1 VSNPLFTAKRAAAR
15 RARRAL
21 VAKARVPPTPEELV
35 GAERRVIIVLM
46 NAFGMG
52 GTVRTVMNLAGYLGG
67 RGYEVQILSVL
78 RTADEPFFGDPPP
91 GVTLRV
97 LHDKRRPPSLLLHPI
112 QRFMMA
118 RSSVLMH
125 PDDRAA
131 HNFKLWADWQLMRA
145 LRGRAGFL
153 ITTRPGL
160 NLIAAELAP
169 PGLIRI
175 GQEHMHLRDHSELLQ
190 DSIKR
195 RYRKLS
201 ALAVLT
207 KRDRWR
213 YRQHLG
219 ERPRVVLVPNTVR
232 DMGPVRADLSAKT
245 VLAAGRYKKQKG
257 FDRLIKSW
265 ELVAP
270 SHPDWQLRIVGN
282 GPWREKLEAMVEE
295 RGLGDSVTLAPPAH
309 DMGAEMEKASIFA
322 LSSRWEGLP
331 LVLLE
336 AMSVGMGVVSIDCP
350 TGPADVIDDH
360 ENGLLIRPRTFAA
373 LAAGLAEM
381 MDDEEL
387 RRRCAARAIETAR
400 EYRMDVV
407 GPQWEQVL
415 ARNWQRRPASLRS
428 GTNPSSP

>member
-21 VAKARVPPTPEELV
+21 VARARVPPAADELV

-52 GTVRTVMNLAGYLGG
+52 GTVRTVLNLAEYLGG
-67 RGYEVQILSVL
+67 QGYEVEILSVL
-78 RTADEPFFGDPPP
+78 RTADEPFFGEPPP
-91 GVTLRV
+91 GVTLRP
-97 LHDKRRPPSLLLHPI
+97 LHDKRTRPSLLHPVA
-112 QRFMMA
+112 RFMSA

-131 HNFKLWADWQLMRA
+131 HNFTLWADWQLVRA

-153 ITTRPGL
+153 VTTRPGL

-175 GQEHMHLRDHSELLQ
+175 GQEHMHLRDHSDALQ

-195 RYRKLS
+195 RYRKLA

-207 KRDRWR
+207 RTDRRR

-219 ERPRVVLVPNTVR
+219 SRPRVVLVPNTVR
-232 DMGPVRADLSAKT
+232 DMGEVRADLSAKT

-257 FDRLIKSW
+257 FDRLIKAW
-265 ELVAP
+265 ELVIADRP
-270 SHPDWQLRIVGN
+270 GWQLRICGD
-282 GPWREKLEAMVEE
+282 GPRREQLEEMVEK
-295 RGLGDSVTLAPPAH
+295 RGLGDSVTLAPPTH
-309 DMGAEMEKASIFA
+309 DIGAEMENASIFA

-336 AMSVGMGVVSIDCP
+336 AMSVGMGIVSIDCP
-350 TGPADVIDDH
+350 TGPADVIEDH
-360 ENGLLIRPRTFAA
+360 VNGLLIRPRTVAA
-373 LAAGLAEM
+373 LAQGLGEM
-381 MDDEEL
+381 MDDEDL
-387 RRRCAARAIETAR
+387 RRRSAARAIETAR
-400 EYRMDVV
+400 GYRMDVV
-407 GPQWEQVL
+407 GPLWEGVL
-415 ARNWQRRPASLRS
+415 ERNWRRRPRWMRS

>member
-1 VSNPLFTAKRAAAR
+1 VSGPLFRVKRAAVR

-21 VAKARVPPTPEELV
+21 VDKARSPPSAEEIA

-52 GTVRTVMNLAGYLGG
+52 GTVRTVLNLAGYLAGQ
-67 RGYEVQILSVL
+67 GYEVRILSVL
-78 RTADEPFFGDPPP
+78 RTEDEPFFGEPPP
-91 GVTLRV
+91 GVTLQA
-97 LHDKRRPPSLLLHPI
+97 LDDRRRRPSLLHPVR
-112 QRFMMA
+112 RFMAA

-125 PDDRAA
+125 PDDVAA
-131 HNFKLWADWQLMRA
+131 HNFTLWADWQLARA
-145 LRGRAGFL
+145 LAGRAGFL
-153 ITTRPGL
+153 VTTRPGL
-160 NLIAAELAP
+160 NLIAAALAP

-175 GQEHMHLRDHSELLQ
+175 GQEHMHLREHSELLQ

-195 RYRKLS
+195 RYPKLA

-207 KRDRWR
+207 KRDRR
-213 YRQHLG
+213 HYRQHLG
-219 ERPRVVLVPNTVR
+219 ERPRVVLIPNTVR

-245 VLAAGRYKKQKG
+245 VLAAGRYKRQKG
-257 FDRLIKSW
+257 FDRLIRAW

-270 SHPDWQLRIVGN
+270 AHPDWQLRICGD
-282 GPWREKLEAMVEE
+282 GPSRERLEALVEE
-295 RGLGDSVTLAPPAH
+295 LGLGASVTLAPPAQ
-309 DMGAEMEKASIFA
+309 DIGAEMEKASIYA

-350 TGPADVIDDH
+350 TGPADVIEDH
-360 ENGLLIRPRTFAA
+360 ENGLLIRPRTVAA

-387 RRRCAARAIETAR
+387 RRRCAVRAIETASR
-400 EYRMDVV
+400 YRMDVV
-407 GPQWEQVL
+407 GPLWEQML
-415 ARNWQRRPASLRS
+415 QRNWRRRPRLLRPE
-428 GTNPSSP
+428 TNPSSP